1 MFDWLLRGLG
11 IVLAWIE
18 GWSGS
23 YVVALIFY
31 ALIFKLLFSFF
42 SIKQHKNQIKMAKL
56 APKIAVIREKY
67 KGRNDQATLRKQQE
81 EIMELQRKEGYSPLS
96 GCLPLLIQLPI
107 IIVLYNVIR
116 EPLYWLMGMSG
127 ETVQGL
133 FDFVEAMKDTAGN
146 QLYAPQDQIALIGV
160 LKSLMSGELGGAY
173 AVEIEAICG
182 TSVFPNFHLWGMDLA
197 QTPNIT
203 NFNLLVIIPVLAA
216 AFQWFT
222 MFITRKLQGNTQM
235 AAAGGD
241 SEQSQLSLKI
251 MDLMMPLMTL
261 FIAFGFSAMLGLY
274 WIIQSI
280 FGIAQTVILHLVMPI
295 PKYTDEEIK
304 AIRKAQRQAE
314 KTQKNIIKTQ
324 PKYKSLHYIDDDDY
338 EELPTIN
345 NDSPDSKS
353 TGKTLAGQDKPE
365 IKD

>member
-1 MFDWLLRGLG
+1 MFDWLLRGMG

-42 SIKQHKNQIKMAKL
+42 SIKQHKNQIKVAKL
-56 APKIAVIREKY
+56 APKIAIIKEKY

-81 EIMELQRKEGYSPLS
+81 EILELQRVEGYNPLS

-107 IIVLYNVIR
+107 IILLYSVIR
-116 EPLYWLMGMSG
+116 EPLYWLMGMDNA
-127 ETVQGL
+127 T
-133 FDFVEAMKDTAGN
+133 VEALFAYVKEQINPATGVAFN
-146 QLYAPQDQIALIGV
+146 PVDQIELIGAIRT
-160 LKSLMSGELGGAY
+160 LMDDTLGATF
-173 AVEIEAICG
+173 AMQIEEICQ
-182 TSVFPNFHLWGMDLA
+182 TSVFPNFYLWGMDLSM
-197 QTPNIT
+197 TPNLG

-216 AFQWFT
+216 AFQWLT
-222 MFITRKLQGNTQM
+222 MFITRKFQGNTQM

-241 SEQSQLSLKI
+241 NAQSQLSLKI
-251 MDLMMPLMTL
+251 MDLIMPLMTL
-261 FIAFGFSAMLGLY
+261 FIAFSFSAMLGVY
-274 WIIQSI
+274 WVIQSV
-280 FGIAQTVILHLVMPI
+280 FGIVQIVILHVCMPI
-295 PKYTDEEIK
+295 PKYTEEEIK
-304 AIRKAQRQAE
+304 AMRKAQRQAE

-338 EELPTIN
+338 DDLPTI
-345 NDSPDSKS
+345 S
-353 TGKTLAGQDKPE
+353 TDAPSAKASSNALSAQDKPE

>member
-1 MFDWLLRGLG
+1 
-11 IVLAWIE
+11 
-18 GWSGS
+18 
-23 YVVALIFY
+23 
-31 ALIFKLLFSFF
+31 
-42 SIKQHKNQIKMAKL
+42 
-56 APKIAVIREKY
+56 
-67 KGRNDQATLRKQQE
+67 
-81 EIMELQRKEGYSPLS
+81 
-96 GCLPLLIQLPI
+96 
-107 IIVLYNVIR
+107 
-116 EPLYWLMGMSG
+116 
-127 ETVQGL
+127 
-133 FDFVEAMKDTAGN
+133 
-146 QLYAPQDQIALIGV
+146 
-160 LKSLMSGELGGAY
+160 
-173 AVEIEAICG
+173 
-182 TSVFPNFHLWGMDLA
+182 MDLA
-197 QTPNIT
+197 QTPNIA

-216 AFQWFT
+216 AFQWLT

-235 AAAGGD
+235 ATAGGD

-251 MDLMMPLMTL
+251 MDLIMPLMTL

-295 PKYTDEEIK
+295 PKYTEEEIK

-345 NDSPDSKS
+345 NDSPESKPN
-353 TGKTLAGQDKPE
+353 GKTLTGQDKPE